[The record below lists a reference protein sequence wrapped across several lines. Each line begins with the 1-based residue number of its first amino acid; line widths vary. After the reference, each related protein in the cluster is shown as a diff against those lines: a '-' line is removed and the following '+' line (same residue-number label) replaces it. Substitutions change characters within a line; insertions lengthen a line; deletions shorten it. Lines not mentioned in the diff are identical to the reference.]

1 MIIMI
6 VVVVVIL
13 MMMIADHAIVVRSRM
28 RIAIGGRSR

>member
-6 VVVVVIL
+6 AVVVIL